1 MELPKLTGSE
11 PNWYKEAF
19 RFTKNAGRKSKKRK
33 AVRQALVIF
42 LENGDIVNC
51 KERIRATRPWRSL
64 RMGIGYEGV
73 GYRKRNKIGDPHS
86 YSPWYLKIGHEYER
100 KVNDDK

>member
-51 KERIRATRPWRSL
+51 KERIRATRPWRCCVWGSDMKGL
-64 RMGIGYEGV
+64 VIVKEIRLEIPIHILHGISKLGTSTKG
-73 GYRKRNKIGDPHS
+73 R
-86 YSPWYLKIGHEYER
+86 
-100 KVNDDK
+100 

>member
-11 PNWYKEAF
+11 PSWYKNAF

-51 KERIRATRPWRSL
+51 KERIMATRPWRS
-64 RMGIGYEGV
+64 
-73 GYRKRNKIGDPHS
+73 HS
-86 YSPWYLKIGHEYER
+86 PI
-100 KVNDDK
+100 NP